1 MSQPADL
8 APTLLNLARDD
19 DVALRTLLDGTAVS
33 DAVIGFHAQQA
44 VEKSLKAAL
53 AARGVDFPYTHDV
66 AGLMELC
73 LDSGL
78 EVPHELSGAD
88 ALSPFGVEFRYGA
101 TNPSPLDREQSAR
114 WSEVAVAW
122 AALVLELPA

>member
-8 APTLLNLARDD
+8 ARSLLNLARDD
-19 DVALRTLLDGTAVS
+19 DVALRTLLEGAAVS
-33 DAVIGFHAQQA
+33 DAIVGFHAQQS

-66 AGLMELC
+66 AGLIELC
-73 LDSGL
+73 VDAGL
-78 EVPHELSGAD
+78 ELPQDLSGVD

-101 TNPSPLDREQSAR
+101 IEPSPLDREQSAR
-114 WSEVAVAW
+114 WSEVALTW
-122 AALVLELPA
+122 AASVLDLPD

>member
-8 APTLLNLARDD
+8 ARTLLNLARDD
-19 DVALRTLLDGTAVS
+19 DVALRTLLAGTAVS

-44 VEKSLKAAL
+44 VEKSMKAAL
-53 AARGVDFPYTHDV
+53 AARGVGYPYTHDV

-73 LDSGL
+73 LDAGL
-78 EVPHELSGAD
+78 EVPQELSGAD

-101 TNPSPLDREQSAR
+101 VDPSPLDREQSAR
-114 WSEVAVAW
+114 WSEVALIW
-122 AALVLELPA
+122 ASRVLDPPA